1 MRPDAFAAVM
11 ATGIVSIAAADH
23 GYRPV
28 SAALAVLAVVAL
40 PVLVFLAARSWRRDG
55 WDLREIDTAI
65 ALFTYVAACAV
76 LAARFSDHEAAVWV
90 LGTLA
95 VQGWLSLM
103 PVVASRMWRLRW
115 TDLRGRAH
123 GAWELVSVATS
134 GLAIV
139 FVALGIL
146 FWAIAFWLLALCWY
160 LVMTSLIV
168 WRIGADPAMR
178 RDVPPDHWILMG
190 GLAVSTLA
198 GDHLHHALPPGPFA
212 DAVRHVTIGTW
223 VLATLWIVP
232 LLCVGWRRVRA
243 WPAVFPL
250 GMYASA
256 TFAMYRETG
265 WRWLDVVSAVAFWIA
280 LAVWLLTVLRWRDG
294 FRRSPVVGVPSGPA
308 T

>member
-23 GYRPV
+23 GYGPV

-40 PVLVFLAARSWRRDG
+40 PVLVFLAALSWRRDG
-55 WDLREIDTAI
+55 WNLREIDTAVG
-65 ALFTYVAACAV
+65 LFTYVAACAV
-76 LAARFSDHEAAVWV
+76 LAARFADHETVVWV
-90 LGTLA
+90 LGTMA
-95 VQGWLSLM
+95 AQGWVSLM
-103 PVVASRMWRLRW
+103 PVVVGQMWRLRW
-115 TDLRGRAH
+115 TGLRDRAH

-139 FVALGIL
+139 SVASGIV

-160 LVMTSLIV
+160 LVMTSLII

-212 DAVRHVTIGTW
+212 DAVEHVTIGTW

-265 WRWLDVVSAVAFWIA
+265 WRWLDVVSEVALWIA
-280 LAVWLLTVLRWRDG
+280 LVVWLLTVLRWRDE
-294 FRRSPVVGVPSGPA
+294 FRRSPVVDVPSGPA

>member
-23 GYRPV
+23 GYGAV

-40 PVLVFLAARSWRRDG
+40 PVLMFLAAMSWRRDG
-55 WDLREIDTAI
+55 WDLREIDTAVG
-65 ALFTYVAACAV
+65 LFTYVAACAV

-95 VQGWLSLM
+95 LLGWVSLM
-103 PVVASRMWRLRW
+103 PIVVSRMWRLRW
-115 TDLRGRAH
+115 SGLRGRAH

-146 FWAIAFWLLALCWY
+146 FWGTAFWLLALCWY
-160 LVMTSLIV
+160 LVMTSLVV

-178 RDVPPDHWILMG
+178 RGVPPDHWILMG

-212 DAVRHVTIGTW
+212 DAVKHVTIGTW
-223 VLATLWIVP
+223 LLATLWIVP

-265 WRWLDVVSAVAFWIA
+265 WRWLDVVSAIAFWIA
-280 LAVWLLTVLRWRDG
+280 LAVWLLTVLR
-294 FRRSPVVGVPSGPA
+294 FRRAFVRSPIVSAPESRD
-308 T
+308 

>member
-1 MRPDAFAAVM
+1 M

-23 GYRPV
+23 GYGPV
-28 SAALAVLAVVAL
+28 SAALAVLAVLGL
-40 PVLVFLAARSWRRDG
+40 PVLLFLAALNWRRNG
-55 WDLREIDTAI
+55 WDVREIDTAVG
-65 ALFTYVAACAV
+65 LFTYVAACAV

-90 LGTLA
+90 LGTMA
-95 VQGWLSLM
+95 VQGWVSLM
-103 PVVASRMWRLRW
+103 PIVVDRMWRLRW
-115 TDLRGRAH
+115 TGLRDRAH

-160 LVMTSLIV
+160 LVMTSLII

-223 VLATLWIVP
+223 LLATLWIVP
-232 LLCVGWRRVRA
+232 LLSVGWRRVRA

-265 WRWLDVVSAVAFWIA
+265 WRWFDVVSAVAFWIA
-280 LAVWLLTVLRWRDG
+280 LAVWLLTVLR
-294 FRRSPVVGVPSGPA
+294 FRRAFVRSPIVSAPESRE
-308 T
+308 